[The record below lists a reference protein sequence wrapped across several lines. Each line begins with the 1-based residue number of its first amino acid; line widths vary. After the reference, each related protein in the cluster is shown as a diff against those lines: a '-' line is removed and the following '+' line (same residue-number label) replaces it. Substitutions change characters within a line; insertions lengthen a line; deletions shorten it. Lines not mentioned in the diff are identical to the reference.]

1 MSELER
7 NARYTDERIAEHPA
21 QLEVR
26 THALEE
32 GMRPISPTTGAHLAF
47 IATSTG
53 ARSIIEIG
61 SGVGVASLWLHRGA
75 PNATLTAIDDGPE
88 HLAQARRALLA
99 EGARSSTLRLI
110 AGHPLDLLPRMTES
124 GYDLVVIGGE
134 LEHIAAYL
142 QHALRLVRPGGTIV
156 ALRALNGGRVADP
169 ARRDPVTS
177 GLRAL
182 IREFDRQ
189 PDLTVSILP
198 VDGGILQ
205 LAKRAS

>member
-1 MSELER
+1 MSDLER

-26 THALEE
+26 AHALEE
-32 GMRPISPTTGAHLAF
+32 GLRPISPTVGAHLAF
-47 IATSTG
+47 IAASTG
-53 ARSIIEIG
+53 ARSIIEVG
-61 SGVGVASLWLHRGA
+61 SGAGVATLWLRRGA
-75 PNATLTAIDDGPE
+75 PNATLTAIDDEPE
-88 HLAQARRALLA
+88 HLAEARRALLA
-99 EGARSSTLRLI
+99 EGARPTSLRLI

-124 GYDLVVIGGE
+124 GYDFVIIGGE

-169 ARRDPVTS
+169 ARRDPVTT

-182 IREFDRQ
+182 VREFDLQ
-189 PDLTVSILP
+189 PDLTVSLLP
-198 VDGGILQ
+198 LDGGLLQ
-205 LAKRAS
+205 ISKRT